1 MLSGLRMR
9 CSLGRS
15 VLAKVCCIESV
26 VCLTIMTREEGTYH
40 LVVLLANL
48 LARELAHPV
57 VATVVGHDTWD
68 YERHVCSCESLCL
81 FGEDESKNRVDR

>member
-1 MLSGLRMR
+1 MR

-15 VLAKVCCIESV
+15 VFAKVCCNESV
-26 VCLTIMTREEGTYH
+26 VHDHNIVCTFSLRSRATYH

-48 LARELAHPV
+48 LTRKLAHPV
-57 VATVVGHDTWD
+57 VAAVVGHDTWD
-68 YERHVCSCESLCL
+68 YERHVCSCEWSYL